1 MILFLED
8 WDNYPTAEPDLKTR
22 NQSFVRLSSL
32 YRSMGIK
39 NHAFPLALINQDL
52 IGIDTLSPY
61 LSKTEQMMIS
71 IECKLN
77 PWYFMREVFM
87 VPANSGA
94 PAMMV
99 EANRGNVAAWW
110 CFFNHIMIL
119 MIQPRQTGK
128 SLNIDGLIV
137 LLLNLLCKDTQINLL
152 TKDDGLRSKNLK
164 RIKDIEDML
173 PPYLKQRT
181 KRDIANTEELLIS
194 SLNNGI
200 KGHVPQA
207 SPKAAEKAARGYT
220 SPIFVIDEAPFQANI
235 EISMP
240 AALSAGTA
248 AREKAAF
255 AGEPYGTILTTTSGS
270 KDDRD
275 GKHVYKHMI
284 DSADWSEHYLDSKNV
299 TELEEMVRKHSRG
312 GFFRMNII
320 MNHKQLGKDDAWLLK
335 ALEDSTSTGDAAN
348 KDYFNLWT
356 SGTESSP
363 LSKEA
368 LQKIRDSQRAPDF
381 ESISGKKGFIVRWYI
396 PERDVEQRLA
406 TGKFI
411 MVLDTSDAS
420 GGDDIS
426 LLIIDVENFDTIAA
440 GTYNNLN
447 LIDFAE
453 WIAYDWIIKY
463 ENITTLFE
471 RRSSAIAILDAVIR
485 ILLSVGVDPF
495 TRLFNRVVNDSDED
509 PKRFKDMCLL
519 PVYKKTEYCTTN
531 KKTFGFA
538 TSGSGMGNR
547 SDLYGDRLREAA
559 KVVGYKVSDR
569 TTIDQITGLINK
581 GGRVDHQPGAH
592 DDLVIAWVLAYW
604 FCTKAKNLSHYG
616 IDTKKLLSG
625 LRVIKIESDVDYY
638 EQERQH
644 QHRLEVEEIY
654 NQLQNEK
661 DERVVSNLERR
672 MRHLN
677 SLIVLRDDET
687 FSVEELINKLHEQ
700 RRSRLSVMKLRD
712 NRDYYG
718 RGSLYYQ
725 ERNDRDPSAVYSY

>member
-1 MILFLED
+1 
-8 WDNYPTAEPDLKTR
+8 
-22 NQSFVRLSSL
+22 
-32 YRSMGIK
+32 
-39 NHAFPLALINQDL
+39 
-52 IGIDTLSPY
+52 
-61 LSKTEQMMIS
+61 
-71 IECKLN
+71 
-77 PWYFMREVFM
+77 
-87 VPANSGA
+87 
-94 PAMMV
+94 
-99 EANRGNVAAWW
+99 
-110 CFFNHIMIL
+110 
-119 MIQPRQTGK
+119 
-128 SLNIDGLIV
+128 
-137 LLLNLLCKDTQINLL
+137 
-152 TKDDGLRSKNLK
+152 
-164 RIKDIEDML
+164 
-173 PPYLKQRT
+173 
-181 KRDIANTEELLIS
+181 
-194 SLNNGI
+194 
-200 KGHVPQA
+200 
-207 SPKAAEKAARGYT
+207 
-220 SPIFVIDEAPFQANI
+220 
-235 EISMP
+235 
-240 AALSAGTA
+240 
-248 AREKAAF
+248 
-255 AGEPYGTILTTTSGS
+255 
-270 KDDRD
+270 
-275 GKHVYKHMI
+275 
-284 DSADWSEHYLDSKNV
+284 
-299 TELEEMVRKHSRG
+299 
-312 GFFRMNII
+312 MNII

-625 LRVIKIESDVDYY
+625 LRVIKIESDMDYY